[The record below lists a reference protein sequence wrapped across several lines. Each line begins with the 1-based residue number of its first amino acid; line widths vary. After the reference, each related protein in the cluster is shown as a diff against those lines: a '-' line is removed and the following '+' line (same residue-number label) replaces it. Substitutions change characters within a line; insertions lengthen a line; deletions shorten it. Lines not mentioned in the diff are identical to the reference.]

1 MRRRWPALALTLALA
16 PASVDANDVMQP
28 TRSELLVERSH
39 TAVLT
44 MAADRATLRVR
55 RTVHNGGPRHD
66 QAVFWINVPETAVAT
81 GLRTMATVKGRPV
94 WYDGELMEAEAAAA
108 KYQELTGIG
117 GYYPKDP
124 ALLSWRQQGFLALQV
139 FPCPPGEDKTVEYT
153 LSLPVEYVAGRS
165 QVRLPRLGS
174 EAMAAEIRVRAA
186 DRRDQIL
193 INGSPVGTGA
203 RVRWPEAETSRLVL
217 EDAELVGGAGPEDEP
232 VDDRLIPDEGSVLI
246 ALRRQGAPRLDGRVA
261 SVALVGGERHLR
273 EFEIDAAPR
282 LGEAPRGAHVVVVVD
297 ASRSLGDEEVAA
309 ELAAARAYLA
319 GFPDAKVEVVAFAR
333 QADPV
338 FGRFVDVD
346 AARGGLEGL
355 ALARRNG
362 SDVDLALAR
371 AGELL
376 RRAPKGAPRRV
387 LLLTDTMTRASITP
401 ERLRGALAST
411 GALVHVGVPA
421 AGAESEVERD
431 DAHAW
436 APAVRATGGLVWA
449 AAIDVEDG
457 ARAERRRRAA
467 FEEWVRP
474 LRIDHVRVAAPG
486 LGEGDLDVPESLDE
500 GEGIRDLRIGA
511 AALPWVRVEGEL
523 WAAPVREVFA
533 RDPDHGRL
541 WSALVFGSE
550 LLGELSEP
558 EMMALAFRGG
568 AVSPVT
574 SYLAIEPGVRPSTEG
589 LEEEEGIG
597 LGGIGLIGTGRGGGG
612 SGYGR
617 VAPPDPRAWILA
629 ETRRLREACGAP
641 SFTLTFESTLD
652 EVVAVG
658 VAGRAGAM
666 DPVSARCVEEGVWAW
681 ALPGSF
687 VDRWK
692 RYEVV
697 G

>member
-1 MRRRWPALALTLALA
+1 MDRRWPALALTLALT
-16 PASVDANDVMQP
+16 PASAEASDVMHS
-28 TRSELLVERSH
+28 TRSEKLVERSH

-44 MAADRATLRVR
+44 MAPDQATLTVR

-66 QAVFWINVPETAVAT
+66 QAVFWIETPQTAVAT

-108 KYQELTGIG
+108 KYRELTGIG

-124 ALLSWRQQGFLALQV
+124 ALLSWREQGLLALQV

-165 QVRLPRLGS
+165 QLRLPRLGS
-174 EAMAAEIRVRAA
+174 EGMAAEIRVRPA

-193 INGSPVGTGA
+193 INGAPVGAGA
-203 RVRWPEAETSRLVL
+203 RVRWPEGETTRIVL
-217 EDAELVGGAGPEDEP
+217 GDAALVGEGEADEEAI
-232 VDDRLIPDEGSVLI
+232 DDRLIADEDGVLV

-297 ASRSLGDEEVAA
+297 TSRSLADEEVAA
-309 ELAAARAYLA
+309 ELVAARAFLA
-319 GFPDAKVEVVAFAR
+319 GFPDARVEVVAFAR
-333 QADPV
+333 HADPV
-338 FGRFVDVD
+338 FGRFIDVD

-355 ALARRNG
+355 TLARQNG

-387 LLLTDTMTRASITP
+387 LLLTDTLTRASITP

-421 AGAESEVERD
+421 AGGESEVRRD

-436 APAVRATGGLVWA
+436 APAARATGGLVWE
-449 AAIDVEDG
+449 AAIDVDGG

-474 LRIDHVRVAAPG
+474 LRIDLLKVVAPG
-486 LGEGDLDVPESLDE
+486 LGEGDLDLPESLDE
-500 GEGIRDLRIGA
+500 GEGLRDLRIQT

-533 RDPDHGRL
+533 RDPDHGRR

-589 LEEEEGIG
+589 LEEEAIG
-597 LGGIGLIGTGRGGGG
+597 LGGIGLIGTGSGGGG

-617 VAPPDPRAWILA
+617 MAPPDPRAWILA

-641 SFTLTFESTLD
+641 PFTLTFETTLD

-658 VAGRAGAM
+658 VSGRGGAI
-666 DPVSARCVEEGVWAW
+666 DAVSGRCVEEGVWAW
-681 ALPGSF
+681 DLPGGF
-687 VDRWK
+687 VERWK